1 MKQYILNND
10 NKTFSKEDKHHIL
23 NVMRFKNNDNVIVCF
38 ENECYKSKLIIED
51 KDVSYEIVEKLEKQ
65 IDLNITLLQG
75 NIKGNKLDT
84 TIKYSTIFGATN
96 IIISDFD
103 RSVALIKN
111 PEHKLKRYNQ
121 IAKEASELSKR
132 SYVPNISFIKNIKD
146 INYQLYDLIIL
157 ADEDENKLN
166 FNKLFSEDI
175 SYNNILII
183 VGPEGGITNEERLF
197 FKQNE
202 AKILTLG
209 KYIYPAEIASIKL
222 ISLIENNFDK

>member
-166 FNKLFSEDI
+166 FNKLFNEDI

-222 ISLIENNFDK
+222 LSLIENNFDK